1 MPVWYFFR
9 CSTAQQ
15 CVRQHPDSSIR
26 ILLLSKTSTSS
37 LCLLENDFE
46 GDCTKI
52 TPNKGWIKVSVIIEE
67 AEGLLQTE
75 YNLYDHVT
83 GKGHLGII

>member
-1 MPVWYFFR
+1 M
-9 CSTAQQ
+9 
-15 CVRQHPDSSIR
+15 
-26 ILLLSKTSTSS
+26 LS
-37 LCLLENDFE
+37 LLENDFE

-52 TPNKGWIKVSVIIEE
+52 TPNKGWIKVSVTTEE

-75 YNLYDHVT
+75 YNPYDHVT